1 MRFHFPIMR
10 RVSLPMLLLFKLLIV
25 LLLMSLSRWL
35 FYIFNLSEFSH
46 IDFFELMRLMFLGLR
61 FDLSAV
67 FMVNLP
73 LIALLT
79 LPITTRYESYYQ
91 AITKVLFVFANA
103 LALAVNL
110 VDVIYFRYI
119 SRRTTY
125 EIFQFFGSNDENVLP
140 LFGQFF
146 LDFWYMF
153 LIWLIFVWILYR
165 AAIFFIPGNPW
176 PVRKLAWFMWQSVIF
191 IVFILV
197 SVVFIRGG
205 FQLKPINLVTAGMR
219 TSAQNI
225 PLVLN
230 TPFAIIKTINQQILE
245 EKHFFPEAELAQI
258 YTPVK
263 RDLILNHPHA
273 TPGYKDHNVVV
284 LILESFGREHIG
296 YYNQNRRQSIT
307 PFLDSLLTQS
317 YTFEAWANGKRS
329 IEAMPAIVASIPT
342 LMPVDY
348 PTSPYI
354 TNRIKGLGTL
364 LGEKGYHTSFFHGGN
379 NGTMSFDAFANASGF
394 VHYFGRN
401 EYGNDADFDGKWGIF
416 DLPFLQFVAEEMNQ
430 FPQPFV
436 SGIFTL
442 SSHHPYTI
450 PDEFEDAFPTA
461 HNRLERSIAYTDLA
475 LKQFFNRIKDE
486 PWFENTIFAITADHT
501 SESNEDPLYRTA
513 LGNYAIPVAFFAPG
527 KHLQGKGE
535 FTAQQTDIMPS
546 LLALLEYD
554 KTVVAFGENLFDST
568 AHHFAINFNNNI
580 YQLVKDDF
588 LLHFNGKVSLAL
600 FDLVQDPLKE
610 HNLLRKQ
617 DSIRE
622 SHQQFIRAIIQQY
635 NNRLISNQLIQN
647 E

>member
-1 MRFHFPIMR
+1 MRFHFPIMH

-35 FYIFNLSEFSH
+35 FYVFNLSEFSH

-79 LPITTRYESYYQ
+79 LPITPRYESYYQ
-91 AITKVLFVFANA
+91 VITKVLYVVANSLA
-103 LALAVNL
+103 LALNL

-125 EIFQFFGSNDENVLP
+125 EIFQFFSSTDENVFP

-153 LIWLIFVWILYR
+153 LIWLFFVWVLYR

-176 PVRKLAWFMWQSVIF
+176 PVRKFAWFMWQSVIF
-191 IVFILV
+191 IAFILI

-230 TPFAIIKTINQQILE
+230 TPFAIIKTYNQQVLE
-245 EKHFFPEAELAQI
+245 EQHFFSQEALEEI

-263 RDLILNHPHA
+263 QQFKLNYPHE
-273 TPGYKDHNVVV
+273 GLSYKDHNVVV

-296 YYNQNRRQSIT
+296 YYNPEREGSIT
-307 PFLDSLLTQS
+307 PFLDSLLAHS
-317 YTFEAWANGKRS
+317 FTFNAWANGKRS

-342 LMPVDY
+342 LMTVDY

-394 VHYFGRN
+394 VHYYGRN

-416 DLPFLQFVAEEMNQ
+416 DGPFLQFVAEEMNR

-450 PDEFEDAFPTA
+450 PGEFEDVFP
-461 HNRLERSIAYTDLA
+461 HVESRLEKSIAYADFA
-475 LKQFFNRIKDE
+475 LRQYFDRIKDE
-486 PWFENTIFAITADHT
+486 PWFRNTIFAITADHT

-513 LGNYAIPVAFFAPG
+513 LGNYAIPVAFYMPG
-527 KHLQGKGE
+527 KPLQGKGA
-535 FTAQQTDIMPS
+535 FTAQQTDILPS

-554 KTVVAFGENLFDST
+554 KAVVAFGENLFDST
-568 AHHFAINFNNNI
+568 ANHFAINYNNNI
-580 YQLVKDDF
+580 YQLVKDDY
-588 LLHFNGKVSLAL
+588 LLHFNGKESLAL
-600 FDLVQDPLKE
+600 FDLLQDPFKE
-610 HNLLRKQ
+610 HNLLRVQ

-622 SHQQFIRAIIQQY
+622 ANQIFAKAIIQQY
-635 NNRLISNQLIQN
+635 NNRLIHNQLTHD